1 MRISTI
7 FSGLALFAAGYAAP
21 LGSKGRSVASLTFQG
36 KPITH
41 FLAFGDSYTYV
52 DGTYGRLAYSF
63 IGDAFNTVYTPEEL
77 LTNEI
82 KLNST
87 SSGGPNWV
95 NPAQLMQVAVQ
106 TTVLYLCGTLLSPEL
121 IRHLLSPHH
130 DYTVSLVDQVA
141 HYLASAD
148 SVLGLP
154 RESTLVAFW
163 IGINDV
169 NDSYKW
175 KNVTFTDLYQ
185 ADIDYLYSAVE
196 QMYAAGY
203 KNFLFMNTPAT
214 GPAPSD
220 TLRNNVAI
228 WNQIL
233 EHERHSFNRKHIHDE
248 DVATYKYDV
257 VKEFN
262 KILEHYERYG
272 FETIST
278 DTDYANVGA
287 ISYCAASAQPDIL
300 WNYAS
305 YGCLPID
312 KYFWLN
318 SGHVT
323 WPVHSI
329 LAEDLRAAMA

>member
-1 MRISTI
+1 MRTSTI
-7 FSGLALFAAGYAAP
+7 IYSLALSAASYAAP
-21 LGSKGRSVASLTFQG
+21 LAPKGRSVTSLTFQG

-41 FLAFGDSYTYV
+41 FLAFGDSYTFV

-77 LTNEI
+77 LTNKI
-82 KLNST
+82 TLNST
-87 SSGGPNWV
+87 SSGGPNW
-95 NPAQLMQVAVQ
+95 
-106 TTVLYLCGTLLSPEL
+106 TEYLTGCFSGRPSDCAIPLWNFAFAGADVTSALLT
-121 IRHLLSPHH
+121 PHH
-130 DYTVSLVDQVA
+130 DYSVQLVDQVA

-148 SVLGLP
+148 SVINLP
-154 RESTLVAFW
+154 RESTLVAIW

-175 KNVTFTDLYQ
+175 KNITSFTDLYQ
-185 ADIDYLYSAVE
+185 ADIDYLYGAVE
-196 QMYAAGY
+196 QLYAAGY

-214 GPAPSD
+214 GPAPS
-220 TLRNNVAI
+220 TQLRDNVAI
-228 WNQIL
+228 WDQIL
-233 EHERHSFNRKHIHDE
+233 EHERHSFNRRHIHDE
-248 DVATYKYDV
+248 EVVTYKYDV

-262 KILEHYERYG
+262 KILEHYQRYG

-278 DTDYANVGA
+278 
-287 ISYCAASAQPDIL
+287 YCAASAQPDIL

-323 WPVHSI
+323 WPVHRI